1 MTDVFIILSD
11 YGLQLLVGGFPQG
24 PLGGLALTLV
34 LAVTGLVCAFPL
46 AVLFGIARTSQMRWV
61 AWPAAVIVHSLR
73 GLPVL
78 MLLFWAYF
86 VVPLVTGKSIS
97 GVTTMICAL
106 VAYETAFL
114 GEVIRGGI
122 LAIPKGEVE
131 AARALG
137 LGYFQTLREIILP
150 QALFNMIPSI
160 LNQLISLIK
169 NTSLGYIIS
178 VNELTFSAYQINT
191 QLLTKPFQVY
201 FILALIYF
209 ILCYT
214 LSWLVGRLEKRVR
227 DGRTLAPLAQVS
239 PP

>member
-1 MTDVFIILSD
+1 MLDVFHILRD
-11 YGLQLLVGGFPQG
+11 YGVQLLIGTFPNG

-46 AVLFGIARTSQMRWV
+46 AVLVGIARTSSMRWIQ
-61 AWPAAVIVHSLR
+61 WPAAAIVHTLR

-86 VVPLVTGKSIS
+86 VIPLVTGEAVS
-97 GVTTMICAL
+97 GVTTVICAL

-114 GEVIRGGI
+114 GEVIKGGI
-122 LAIPKGEVE
+122 QAIPKGQVE
-131 AARALG
+131 AARSLG
-137 LGYFQTLREIILP
+137 MGYFRTLREVVLP

-169 NTSLGYIIS
+169 NTSLAYIIS

-191 QLLTKPFQVY
+191 QLLTQPFQVY
-201 FILALIYF
+201 FILAMTYF
-209 ILCYT
+209 VICYA
-214 LSWLVGRLEKRVR
+214 LSALVGRLEKHIRNK
-227 DGRTLAPLAQVS
+227 RTAALS
-239 PP
+239 PASIS